1 VKKKGFTLIEVLIVL
16 TVIALVFTLLST
28 VFYSNIQNSLNL
40 LLSSEKL
47 KTEADLFWNMQRKVF
62 SAQEIYLA
70 KGELYMTTSAGDY
83 YQGVV
88 KSAYIYKYKEQKL
101 FYYEFPYPYGEL
113 KFYEEDKLIPV
124 GEFKDFK
131 ILAYKGESSYEE
143 FNGKPDYFTVYLDKR
158 KFIIKP

>member
-1 VKKKGFTLIEVLIVL
+1 
-16 TVIALVFTLLST
+16 
-28 VFYSNIQNSLNL
+28 
-40 LLSSEKL
+40 
-47 KTEADLFWNMQRKVF
+47 
-62 SAQEIYLA
+62 
-70 KGELYMTTSAGDY
+70 MTTSAGDY

-101 FYYEFPYPYGEL
+101 FYYEFPYPYGDL

-158 KFIIKP
+158 KFIIKPWKKVDNCKKFL